1 MTYDLPVARI
11 EDQPDLRETLQG
23 LEKATAKQRQLLERI
38 AAYAARREWHDL
50 LAAIEDPRRLEHSG
64 RKVYSQNDEDGIIE
78 EIFRR
83 VHMTPAR
90 GIFIEF
96 GAGHGLEN
104 NTHYLLRK
112 GYAGVW
118 LEASADLVE
127 RALRSFRTYVA
138 RDQLQIER
146 VSVTAEIIDGHLS
159 RKARGRDVAL
169 LAIDLD
175 GNDYW
180 VWKAIRSFSAA
191 VVVIEYNARCAP
203 PVAQVQEYRPD
214 HAWNGT
220 DYFGAS
226 LSALEKLGAE
236 KGYRLVGCNITG
248 TNAFFVR
255 QDLIGGQFPY
265 ELTAEHLYQPPRYDL
280 TYDCFARVG
289 HKEAAG
295 VYVDV

>member
-1 MTYDLPVARI
+1 MARI
-11 EDQPDLRETLQG
+11 EEQPDLKETLQG
-23 LEKATAKQRQLLERI
+23 LEKTMAKQRQLLERL
-38 AAYAARREWHDL
+38 AAYAARQEWRDL
-50 LAAIEDPRRLEHSG
+50 LAGITNPLRLEHWG

-83 VHMTPAR
+83 IGIEPAR

-112 GYAGVW
+112 GYSGVW

-127 RALRSFRTYVA
+127 RALRSFRAYVA
-138 RDQLQIER
+138 RDRLQIER
-146 VSVTAEIIDGHLS
+146 VNVTAEIIDDHLS
-159 RKARGRDVAL
+159 RLARGRDIAL
-169 LAIDLD
+169 LAIDMD

-180 VWKAIRSFSAA
+180 VWKAIRSLRAA
-191 VVVIEYNARCAP
+191 VVVIEYNARCPP
-203 PVAQVQEYRPD
+203 PVAQVQEYRAD

-226 LSALEKLGAE
+226 LSALETLGAE

-265 ELTAEHLYQPPRYDL
+265 ELTAEHVYQPPRYDL

-289 HKEAAG
+289 HKASPG
-295 VYVDV
+295 VYLDV

>member
-1 MTYDLPVARI
+1 VARI
-11 EDQPDLRETLQG
+11 DEQPDLKESLQG

-38 AAYAARREWHDL
+38 AAYAARRECHL

-83 VHMTPAR
+83 VRMKPAR

-96 GAGHGLEN
+96 GAGHGN
-104 NTHYLLRK
+104 
-112 GYAGVW
+112 V
-118 LEASADLVE
+118 
-127 RALRSFRTYVA
+127 
-138 RDQLQIER
+138 
-146 VSVTAEIIDGHLS
+146 
-159 RKARGRDVAL
+159 
-169 LAIDLD
+169 
-175 GNDYW
+175 YW
-180 VWKAIRSFSAA
+180 VWKSIRSFSAA
-191 VVVIEYNARCAP
+191 VVVVEYNARCAP
-203 PVAQVQEYRPD
+203 PVAQVQEYEPD
-214 HAWNGT
+214 RVGDGT

-226 LSALEKLGAE
+226 VSALEKLGAE

-255 QDLIGGQFPY
+255 QDLVGDHFPY
-265 ELTAEHLYQPPRYDL
+265 QSTAEHLYQPPRYDL

-289 HKEAAG
+289 HKPSPG

>member
-1 MTYDLPVARI
+1 MIGPMARI
-11 EDQPDLRETLQG
+11 EEQPELKETLQG
-23 LEKATAKQRQLLERI
+23 LEKTMAKQRQLLERL
-38 AAYAARREWHDL
+38 AAYAARREWRGL
-50 LAAIEDPRRLEHSG
+50 LAGITNPLRLEHSG

-83 VHMTPAR
+83 VGIVPAR

-96 GAGHGLEN
+96 GAGQGLEN

-112 GYAGVW
+112 GYTGVW
-118 LEASADLVE
+118 LEASADLVD
-127 RALRSFRTYVA
+127 RALRSFRTYIERGV
-138 RDQLQIER
+138 LQIER
-146 VSVTAEIIDGHLS
+146 ATATAEMIDDHLS
-159 RKARGRDVAL
+159 PMTRGRDVAL

-180 VWKAIRSFSAA
+180 VWKAIRSFTAA
-191 VVVIEYNARCAP
+191 VVVIEYNARCPP
-203 PVAQVQEYRPD
+203 PVAQVQEYRAD

-226 LSALEKLGAE
+226 LSALEKLGAG

-255 QDLIGGQFPY
+255 QDLLGGQFEY
-265 ELTAEHLYQPPRYDL
+265 ALTAEHLYQPPRYDL

-289 HKEAAG
+289 HKPSPG